1 MSAFERSRDT
11 FRITTDVASMD
22 VDAIHAY
29 LTRSYWA
36 EGIPKDLVARA
47 MAGSLCFGLLDAER
61 QVGLARVVTDRAT
74 YAYLCDVYVLEEY
87 QGRGLGTW
95 MMRELMTHPDLQGL
109 RRWGLVTRDAHG
121 LYKKF
126 GFTSPANP
134 AGMME
139 IARPGM
145 YLKTR
150 LLAFV
155 FVLAL
160 TTGLVSAQGPARST
174 PTPTD
179 AVSAILDVF
188 RTHSIV
194 TLPDAHGS
202 KTVADFTY
210 ALIRDPRFPMV
221 VNDIVYEGGNARFQP
236 QLDRYVNGENV
247 AYDELQHVWNDGIV
261 SSIFVA
267 PDGTIPDKYRIV
279 REVNRSLPRERRLR
293 VLLGEPPIDWSTI
306 GTPADFGPFFN
317 MRETYPAAVLQVEV
331 RAKRRHALVV
341 YGEGHTQRKN
351 EGSNYDMSDWR
362 AQTIVSILE
371 AASPDRVFSIFYAA
385 ILPKIHDVARWPVPS
400 LATVR
405 GTTLGAVD
413 YGAFDDRS
421 GVPPLPRAMVRDGK
435 IVLIPK
441 EQWKELPLEEQ
452 FDAVLYL
459 GADVLAS
466 PSPQPTPSP
475 ICSNAAFLK
484 ERLRRMEIGGAPGP
498 ALQDL
503 RKRCGVTAPAS
514 R

>member
-1 MSAFERSRDT
+1 VSRDS
-11 FRITTDVASMD
+11 FRITTNVEEMD
-22 VDAIHAY
+22 LDAIHAY

-36 EGIPKDLVARA
+36 EGISRDLVGRS
-47 MAGSLCFGLLDAER
+47 MAGSLCFGLLDGER
-61 QVGLARVVTDRAT
+61 QIGFARVVTDRAT

-87 QGRGLGTW
+87 QGRGLGTR
-95 MMRELMTHPDLQGL
+95 MMRELMAHPDLQGL

-121 LYKKF
+121 LYEKF
-126 GFTSPANP
+126 GFTAPANP

-150 LLAFV
+150 LLGFV
-155 FVLAL
+155 GVLAL
-160 TTGLVSAQGPARST
+160 TASLVSAQGAARSA
-174 PTPTD
+174 PAPTD
-179 AVSAILDVF
+179 AVTAILDAF
-188 RTHSIV
+188 RTHAIV

-221 VNDIVYEGGNARFQP
+221 VNDIVFEGGNARFQP
-236 QLDRYVNGENV
+236 LIDGYVNGENV
-247 AYDELQHVWNDGIV
+247 PYDELQHVWNDGVV
-261 SSIFVA
+261 SSIFTP
-267 PDGTIPDKYRIV
+267 PDGTVPEKYRLV

-293 VLLGEPPIDWSTI
+293 ALLGEPPIDWSAVKTR
-306 GTPADFGPFFN
+306 ADVEPFFN

-351 EGSNYDMSDWR
+351 EGANYDMSDWR

-385 ILPKIHDVARWPVPS
+385 ILPKIHDVSRWPVPS

-405 GTTLGAVD
+405 GTTLGAIE

-452 FDAVLYL
+452 FDAALYL
-459 GADVLAS
+459 GADV
-466 PSPQPTPSP
+466 
-475 ICSNAAFLK
+475 
-484 ERLRRMEIGGAPGP
+484 P
-498 ALQDL
+498 A
-503 RKRCGVTAPAS
+503 
-514 R
+514 